1 MNTRNISFTAL
12 IVVLALALACCNES
26 GDTANMRELAGID
39 SLLSKARQY
48 ELAQQRLDSLHPG
61 GFNQAERAYY
71 SLLLTQS
78 HYKNYIDDT
87 TDAVI
92 NVAVDYYEHHGDREK
107 YTRSLLYQGCVYQMM
122 GDAEKAI
129 ASYKDAENAAEEDDL
144 ENKAF
149 AKLRLA
155 TLYADNSNYADLKIR
170 KYKEALDLYNQLGDK
185 HYQIVCLTDMGGYY
199 RSLPDKRDSALYYI
213 NQAIK
218 LAEAEHENWFLFQ
231 NLYQRA
237 EMYCLITKEYDKAR
251 VDILKAIAAG
261 KDEIDHPRAHYVA
274 AETYLNLGRPD
285 SALYYLNHVPASGM
299 MSNHTSDTVM
309 YCRLMSEIAKA
320 NKDWNQ
326 YTTYYDRANEM
337 ADSILVTNVNKNY
350 LAIEK
355 KYDIQLEELKKVK
368 SESRTRGAI
377 LLATLLALLA
387 LGVTFLAW
395 RYRSRLKQKETE
407 FELLRTDLDA
417 SLASLE
423 QMRATI
429 SSREQELKAAQ
440 DELRGNEARMG
451 EELAALEAKQ
461 RKSDEMR
468 SIVDN
473 QIQVIRQLLELSY
486 QPNETNFTR
495 KFNEVMT
502 LPVEGAVP
510 TDSYWNNLHSLTNEL
525 HSGVLDEAQRIAGG
539 TLNESE
545 MNFLA
550 LYCYGFSRTVI
561 MICMKYSSLGTVS
574 NKKIQIAKKLGV
586 NNLDDFINNYR

>member
-1 MNTRNISFTAL
+1 
-12 IVVLALALACCNES
+12 
-26 GDTANMRELAGID
+26 
-39 SLLSKARQY
+39 
-48 ELAQQRLDSLHPG
+48 
-61 GFNQAERAYY
+61 
-71 SLLLTQS
+71 
-78 HYKNYIDDT
+78 
-87 TDAVI
+87 
-92 NVAVDYYEHHGDREK
+92 
-107 YTRSLLYQGCVYQMM
+107 
-122 GDAEKAI
+122 
-129 ASYKDAENAAEEDDL
+129 
-144 ENKAF
+144 
-149 AKLRLA
+149 
-155 TLYADNSNYADLKIR
+155 
-170 KYKEALDLYNQLGDK
+170 
-185 HYQIVCLTDMGGYY
+185 
-199 RSLPDKRDSALYYI
+199 
-213 NQAIK
+213 
-218 LAEAEHENWFLFQ
+218 
-231 NLYQRA
+231 
-237 EMYCLITKEYDKAR
+237 
-251 VDILKAIAAG
+251 
-261 KDEIDHPRAHYVA
+261 
-274 AETYLNLGRPD
+274 
-285 SALYYLNHVPASGM
+285 M

-320 NKDWNQ
+320 NKDWDQ
-326 YTTYYDRANEM
+326 FTTYYERANEM
-337 ADSILVTNVNKNY
+337 ADSILVTNINKNY

-377 LLATLLALLA
+377 LLAALLALLA

-407 FELLRTDLDA
+407 FELLRADLDA

-429 SSREQELKAAQ
+429 STREQELKAAQ

-461 RKSDEMR
+461 HKSDEMR

-502 LPVEGAVP
+502 LPVEGAIP
-510 TDSYWNNLHSLTNEL
+510 TDSYWSNLHSLTNEL

-586 NNLDDFINNYR
+586 NNLDDFVNNYR

>member
-1 MNTRNISFTAL
+1 
-12 IVVLALALACCNES
+12 
-26 GDTANMRELAGID
+26 
-39 SLLSKARQY
+39 
-48 ELAQQRLDSLHPG
+48 
-61 GFNQAERAYY
+61 
-71 SLLLTQS
+71 
-78 HYKNYIDDT
+78 
-87 TDAVI
+87 
-92 NVAVDYYEHHGDREK
+92 
-107 YTRSLLYQGCVYQMM
+107 
-122 GDAEKAI
+122 
-129 ASYKDAENAAEEDDL
+129 
-144 ENKAF
+144 
-149 AKLRLA
+149 
-155 TLYADNSNYADLKIR
+155 
-170 KYKEALDLYNQLGDK
+170 
-185 HYQIVCLTDMGGYY
+185 
-199 RSLPDKRDSALYYI
+199 
-213 NQAIK
+213 
-218 LAEAEHENWFLFQ
+218 
-231 NLYQRA
+231 
-237 EMYCLITKEYDKAR
+237 
-251 VDILKAIAAG
+251 
-261 KDEIDHPRAHYVA
+261 
-274 AETYLNLGRPD
+274 
-285 SALYYLNHVPASGM
+285 
-299 MSNHTSDTVM
+299 
-309 YCRLMSEIAKA
+309 MSEIAKA

-326 YTTYYDRANEM
+326 FTTYYERANEM
-337 ADSILVTNVNKNY
+337 ADSILVTNINKNY

-407 FELLRTDLDA
+407 FELLRADLDA

-429 SSREQELKAAQ
+429 STREQELKAAQ
-440 DELRGNEARMG
+440 DKLEGNEARMG

-473 QIQVIRQLLELSY
+473 QIQVIRQLLELSH

-510 TDSYWNNLHSLTNEL
+510 TDSYWSNLHSLTNEL

-586 NNLDDFINNYR
+586 NNLDDFVNNYR

>member
-1 MNTRNISFTAL
+1 MKSPNHVIPCLLLMLT
-12 IVVLALALACCNES
+12 LACCNGGS
-26 GDTANMRELAGID
+26 NTRIMGELASID
-39 SLLSKARQY
+39 STLNIAREY
-48 ELAQQRLDSLHPG
+48 EVAQHRLDLMNPD
-61 GFNQAERAYY
+61 GFNQDERAYY
-71 SLLLTQS
+71 CLLLTQS
-78 HYKNYIDDT
+78 HYKNFINDT

-92 NVAVDYYEHHGDREK
+92 NTAVDYYQHHGDHEK
-107 YTRSLLYQGCVYQMM
+107 LTRSLLYQGCVYEVM
-122 GDAEKAI
+122 GEPEKAI
-129 ASYKDAENAAEEDDL
+129 ASYKDAENVADDNDL
-144 ENKAF
+144 ENRAY

-155 TLYADNSNYADLKIR
+155 VLYADNSNYADLKIR

-213 NQAIK
+213 NQAIQ
-218 LAEAEHENWFLFQ
+218 LSEAEHENWFLFQ

-237 EMYCLITKEYDKAR
+237 EMYCLLTKEYDKAR

-326 YTTYYDRANEM
+326 YITYYDQANKM
-337 ADSILVTNVNKNY
+337 ADSILVANVNKNY

-368 SESRTRGAI
+368 NESRTRGAI

-407 FELLRTDLDA
+407 YELLRADLDA

-429 SSREQELKAAQ
+429 STQEQELKAAQ
-440 DELRGNEARMG
+440 DELRGNETRMG

-468 SIVDN
+468 TIVDN
-473 QIQVIRQLLELSY
+473 QIQVIRQLLEFSY
-486 QPNETNFTR
+486 QPNEANFTR

-525 HSGVLDEAQRIAGG
+525 HHNVLDEAQRIAGG
-539 TLNESE
+539 TLNDSE

-561 MICMKYSSLGTVS
+561 MICMKYTSLGTVS

-586 NNLDDFINNYR
+586 QSLDDFVNNYR

>member
-1 MNTRNISFTAL
+1 
-12 IVVLALALACCNES
+12 
-26 GDTANMRELAGID
+26 
-39 SLLSKARQY
+39 
-48 ELAQQRLDSLHPG
+48 
-61 GFNQAERAYY
+61 
-71 SLLLTQS
+71 
-78 HYKNYIDDT
+78 
-87 TDAVI
+87 
-92 NVAVDYYEHHGDREK
+92 
-107 YTRSLLYQGCVYQMM
+107 
-122 GDAEKAI
+122 
-129 ASYKDAENAAEEDDL
+129 
-144 ENKAF
+144 
-149 AKLRLA
+149 
-155 TLYADNSNYADLKIR
+155 
-170 KYKEALDLYNQLGDK
+170 
-185 HYQIVCLTDMGGYY
+185 
-199 RSLPDKRDSALYYI
+199 
-213 NQAIK
+213 
-218 LAEAEHENWFLFQ
+218 
-231 NLYQRA
+231 
-237 EMYCLITKEYDKAR
+237 
-251 VDILKAIAAG
+251 
-261 KDEIDHPRAHYVA
+261 
-274 AETYLNLGRPD
+274 
-285 SALYYLNHVPASGM
+285 
-299 MSNHTSDTVM
+299 
-309 YCRLMSEIAKA
+309 MSEIAKA

-326 YTTYYDRANEM
+326 FTTYYERANEM
-337 ADSILVTNVNKNY
+337 ADSILVTNINKNY

-355 KYDIQLEELKKVK
+355 KYDIQLEELKRVK

-377 LLATLLALLA
+377 LLAALLALLA
-387 LGVTFLAW
+387 LGVTVLAW

-407 FELLRTDLDA
+407 YELQRADLNA

-429 SSREQELKAAQ
+429 STQEQELKAAQ
-440 DELRGNEARMG
+440 DELRGNETRMG

-502 LPVEGAVP
+502 LPVEGAIP

-586 NNLDDFINNYR
+586 NNLDDFVNNYR